1 MKLSKDIF
9 FEKPSRLERLY
20 SVDFLRGIAALLV
33 CLFHFT
39 NGNSHFL
46 DHGNWL
52 KQIGSI
58 GWTSVEIFFILSGF
72 IIPYSLDRSHYHYKT
87 FKHFMLKRL
96 LRIEPP
102 YLAAIFFVLAVN
114 YLGTLS
120 PYYRGEDFNINYFNL
135 LLHLGY
141 LNGFFGHGWLNPV
154 FWTLAIEFQFYLLM
168 ELLFPMLHRTKK
180 YVQISIL
187 VLLLVS
193 AYFIKSAGFIFHF
206 LPYFI
211 LGIILYFRKI
221 KQWSTK
227 LSTFAELSLIVIIW
241 FTFSRVEFYAST
253 FTWLILLLVQN
264 RKKRPNLHGWVKY
277 HTLSI

>member
-1 MKLSKDIF
+1 
-9 FEKPSRLERLY
+9 
-20 SVDFLRGIAALLV
+20 
-33 CLFHFT
+33 
-39 NGNSHFL
+39 
-46 DHGNWL
+46 
-52 KQIGSI
+52 
-58 GWTSVEIFFILSGF
+58 
-72 IIPYSLDRSHYHYKT
+72 

-120 PYYRGEDFNINYFNL
+120 AYYRGEDFNINYFNL

-168 ELLFPMLHRTKK
+168 GLLFPMLHRTKK

-211 LGIILYFRKI
+211 LGIILYFRKS

-241 FTFSRVEFYAST
+241 FTFSRVEFYATT

-264 RKKRPNLHGWVKY
+264 RKKDLFTWMGKISYSFYLIHVPIGGKIINFSINFFESIEARIAVIIVALFTSILVSYVFYRLIELPALH
-277 HTLSI
+277 LSHSFLNKRKSSVDG